1 MDSVNGASHSSESQS
16 TASATQAQAQATPSI
31 SEEREE
37 EIRAELAQNPQ
48 AVAALDQLVADRNF
62 GQLSEEQKVESLNS
76 FMSAPNAA
84 TATYL
89 QGAAEVSLNPQAT
102 PSSLTPDAGTL
113 TLDGVTYGIQNGNLL
128 DAEGRTVGT
137 IRNDGTVQLATE
149 AAARSVYDNIGT
161 RVQLTEQVGAQTR
174 TLVDLHAADPR
185 GRLADPNLNQEVANR
200 VTAVIEQARR
210 EGMNMRVDTAYRTFA
225 EQDALYAQ
233 GRTAPGNRVTNA
245 RAGQSWHNYGVA
257 VDLVFND
264 ANGRPSWAETNNW
277 DRYGEI
283 AVAQGL
289 EWGGNWQGFTDRPHV
304 EYHPGF
310 DAGDA
315 RNMMQSHRQGGL
327 EAVWDRM
334 GIGQV
339 P

>member
-1 MDSVNGASHSSESQS
+1 MDSVNGVSHSSESQS
-16 TASATQAQAQATPSI
+16 TASATEAQTAPSI

-37 EIRAELAQNPQ
+37 EIRTELAQNPQ

-62 GQLSEEQKVESLNS
+62 AQLSEEQKVESLNS

-89 QGAAEVSLNPQAT
+89 QGTAEVSLNPQAT

-113 TLDGVTYGIQNGNLL
+113 TLDGVTYSIEQGNLL
-128 DAEGRTVGT
+128 DAQGQTVGT
-137 IRNDGTVQLATE
+137 IRNDGSVQLASE
-149 AAARSVYDNIGT
+149 ATARSVYDNIST

-257 VDLVFND
+257 VDLVFNN
-264 ANGRPSWAETNNW
+264 ANGQPSWAETNNW

-289 EWGGNWQGFTDRPHV
+289 EWGGNWQGLVDRPHV

-315 RNMMQSHRQGGL
+315 RNMVQSHRQGGL

-334 GIGQV
+334 GIGQI